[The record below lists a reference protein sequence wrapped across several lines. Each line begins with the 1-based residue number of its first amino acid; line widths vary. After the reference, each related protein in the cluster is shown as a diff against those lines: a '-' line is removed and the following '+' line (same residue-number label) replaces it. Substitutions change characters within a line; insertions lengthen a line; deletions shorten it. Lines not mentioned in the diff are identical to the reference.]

1 MRTGSMKY
9 YVETGWCGNQD
20 DLCNCWDAHYSDENA
35 EWFDNFDEAQQRFD
49 WLANSNLGKNGVYV
63 TLCDNDD
70 KKILRF
76 ETDNE
81 GNIAVWE
88 VERQE
93 LKCKLNQV
101 AIVV

>member
-9 YVETGWCGNQD
+9 YVETGWCGNWD

-63 TLCDNDD
+63 TLCDNND
-70 KKILRF
+70 KEILRF

-81 GNIAVWE
+81 GNIDVWE
-88 VERQE
+88 VE
-93 LKCKLNQV
+93 K
-101 AIVV
+101 

>member
-1 MRTGSMKY
+1 MRTGNMKY
-9 YVETGWCGNQD
+9 YVETGWCGNWD
-20 DLCNCWDAHYSDENA
+20 DMCNCWDAYYNDENV

-49 WLANSNLGKNGVYV
+49 WLANSSLGDIGVYV

-88 VERQE
+88 VER
-93 LKCKLNQV
+93 
-101 AIVV
+101 